1 MCRGEALRFSGE
13 EWKELGISALVIGFS
28 FAWVMR
34 GMGPFYRLGFP
45 LVLGMMLVAVG
56 SAFILHELA
65 HKFVAQG
72 YGCWAEYRMWETGLI
87 VAFFLAVALGMVF
100 AAPGA
105 VYISNGYLSRRDNG
119 LISAAGPLTNIALAA
134 LFLGLGTLDGI
145 YAILGAVGLKV
156 NAWLALFNMI
166 PFGPLDG
173 SKVLGW
179 SPVAWAAMV
188 LAALAFLAL

>member
-1 MCRGEALRFSGE
+1 MRFSGE

-34 GMGPFYRLGFP
+34 GTPPFHRLGFP
-45 LVLGMMLVAVG
+45 PIMGMMLVAVG
-56 SAFILHELA
+56 AAFILHELA
-65 HKFVAQG
+65 HKFVAQS

-105 VYISNGYLSRRDNG
+105 VYISNGYLSKRENG
-119 LISAAGPLTNIALAA
+119 LISAAGPLTNIALAV
-134 LFLGLGTLDGI
+134 LFLGLGTLGGI
-145 YAILGAVGLKV
+145 YGILGSVGHFV

-173 SKVLGW
+173 SKVAGW
-179 SPVAWAAMV
+179 NPLAWGAIV
-188 LAALAFLAL
+188 LASLALLAL